1 MSRAPSIE
9 QSVIVVVAIVILE
22 EDMAHLEV
30 VVVPMVV
37 NRLLVIK
44 GSGNV
49 SIA

>member
-1 MSRAPSIE
+1 MSPAPSIE
-9 QSVIVVVAIVILE
+9 QSVMVVVSIVIL

-37 NRLLVIK
+37 NRLLVIR